1 MSCSLAGPPVPALSA
16 NERGVASSGGW
27 KEKHAT
33 SGTFIIPVVVR
44 GVVGSCWVLDLY
56 EYQGKELLRQFGIE
70 TLEGVAAATPEEA
83 KKAAE
88 QFGGTVAVKAQVLTG
103 GRGKAGGI
111 KVVKEPAEAED
122 AARQILGMD
131 IKGHEVRQVLV
142 EAGAE
147 IASEMY
153 LSILVD
159 RAEKKPLILFSTEG
173 GVDIE
178 EVSERNPEAIVRIYI
193 DPLLGLLPYQI
204 RELTFAAGLEGDV
217 AKGVGKTLNNLYKA
231 FTESDAS
238 LVEINPLVTTEDG
251 RVLALDSKV
260 TIDNSSLFRHS
271 EIAEMHDVEAADPE
285 EQRAQEAG
293 LQYVKLDGDVGILGN
308 GAGLVM
314 STLDVV
320 AQAGGDPANFCDVG
334 GGANADEISE
344 ALDIVT
350 ANRQVKSV
358 LFNIFGGIT
367 RGDEVARGLL
377 SALERSEI
385 KLPIV
390 VRLDGT
396 NAEEGR
402 QILSE
407 NTPENV
413 HTEETMLDAARRAVE
428 LAQNGGR

>member
-1 MSCSLAGPPVPALSA
+1 M
-16 NERGVASSGGW
+16 
-27 KEKHAT
+27 
-33 SGTFIIPVVVR
+33 
-44 GVVGSCWVLDLY
+44 DLY

-70 TLEGVAAATPEEA
+70 TLEGTVAASPEEA
-83 KKAAE
+83 RAAAE
-88 QFGGTVAVKAQVLTG
+88 RFGGTVAIKAQVLTG

-111 KVVKEPAEAED
+111 KVVHDPEEAEE

-131 IKGHEVRQVLV
+131 IKGHTVRQVLV

-147 IASEMY
+147 IKSEMY
-153 LSILVD
+153 LSLLVD

-178 EVSERNPEAIVRIYI
+178 EVAETNPGSIVRIYI
-193 DPLLGLLPYQI
+193 DPLLGLLPYQV
-204 RELTFAAGLEGDV
+204 RELTFDAGLEGDV
-217 AKGVGKTLNNLYKA
+217 AKGVGKTLSNLYKA

-238 LVEINPLVTTEDG
+238 LVEINPLVSTKDG

-260 TIDNSSLFRHS
+260 TIDNSSLYRHS
-271 EIAEMHDVEAADPE
+271 DIADLHDVEAADPE

-320 AQAGGDPANFCDVG
+320 AQAGGEPANFLDVG
-334 GGANADEISE
+334 GGADAEKTSE

-350 ANRQVKSV
+350 SNKEVKSV

-377 SALERSEI
+377 GALERSEI
-385 KLPIV
+385 NLPIV

-402 QILSE
+402 QILAE
-407 NTPENV
+407 NTPDNV
-413 HTEETMLDAARRAVE
+413 YTEETMLDAAKKAVE
-428 LAQNGGR
+428 LARDGGR

>member
-1 MSCSLAGPPVPALSA
+1 M
-16 NERGVASSGGW
+16 
-27 KEKHAT
+27 
-33 SGTFIIPVVVR
+33 
-44 GVVGSCWVLDLY
+44 DLY
-56 EYQGKELLRQFGIE
+56 EYQGKELLRQFDIE
-70 TLEGVAAATPEEA
+70 TLEGIVAASPEEA
-83 KKAAE
+83 RAAAE
-88 QFGGTVAVKAQVLTG
+88 QLGGPVAIKAQVLTG

-111 KVVKEPAEAED
+111 KVVQEPED
-122 AARQILGMD
+122 VEEAARQILGMEIRD
-131 IKGHEVRQVLV
+131 HTVRQVLI

-147 IASEMY
+147 ISSEMY

-178 EVSERNPEAIVRIYI
+178 EVAETNPESIVRIYI
-193 DPLLGLLPYQI
+193 DPLLGLLPYQV
-204 RELTFAAGLEGDV
+204 RELVFDAGLEGDV
-217 AKGVGKTLNNLYKA
+217 AKGVGQVLNNLYRA

-238 LVEINPLVTTEDG
+238 LVEINPLVATEDG
-251 RVLALDSKV
+251 RVLALDAKV

-271 EIAEMHDVEAADPE
+271 DIGEMHDVEAADPG

-320 AQAGGDPANFCDVG
+320 AQAGGDPANFLDVG
-334 GGANADEISE
+334 GGADAEKISE
-344 ALDIVT
+344 ALDIV
-350 ANRQVKSV
+350 ASNQQVKSV

-377 SALERSEI
+377 SALEQSEI
-385 KLPIV
+385 DLPIV

-402 QILSE
+402 EILAE

-413 HTEETMLDAARRAVE
+413 HTEETMLDAARKAVE
-428 LAQNGGR
+428 LAQNGSR

>member
-1 MSCSLAGPPVPALSA
+1 M
-16 NERGVASSGGW
+16 
-27 KEKHAT
+27 
-33 SGTFIIPVVVR
+33 
-44 GVVGSCWVLDLY
+44 DLY

-70 TLEGVAAATPEEA
+70 TLEGAVAGSPDEA

-111 KVVKEPAEAED
+111 KVVQEPADAEE

-142 EAGAE
+142 EAGAA

-153 LSILVD
+153 LSITVD
-159 RAEKKPLILFSTEG
+159 RAEKKPLILFSTKG

-178 EVSERNPEAIVRIYI
+178 EVAETSPESLVKIHV
-193 DPLLGLLPYQI
+193 DPLLGLLPYEV
-204 RELTFAAGLEGDV
+204 RELTFGAGLEGDV
-217 AKGVGKTLNNLYKA
+217 AKGVGKTLQNLYTA

-238 LVEINPLVTTEDG
+238 LVEINPLVATEDG
-251 RVLALDSKV
+251 RVLALDAKV
-260 TIDNSSLFRHS
+260 TVDNSSLFRHQN
-271 EIAEMHDVEAADPE
+271 IAELHDVEAADPE
-285 EQRAQEAG
+285 EQRALEAG

-320 AQAGGDPANFCDVG
+320 ANAGGEPANFCDVG
-334 GGANADEISE
+334 GGADAEKISE

-350 ANRQVKSV
+350 SNRQVKSV

-377 SALERSEI
+377 GALERSEI
-385 KLPIV
+385 NLPIV

-413 HTEETMLDAARRAVE
+413 YTEETMLDAARRAVE
-428 LAQNGGR
+428 LAHKERG

>member
-1 MSCSLAGPPVPALSA
+1 
-16 NERGVASSGGW
+16 
-27 KEKHAT
+27 
-33 SGTFIIPVVVR
+33 
-44 GVVGSCWVLDLY
+44 LDLY
-56 EYQGKELLRQFGIE
+56 EYQGKELLRQFDIE
-70 TLEGVAAATPEEA
+70 TLEGKVAASPEEA
-83 KKAAE
+83 RAAAE
-88 QFGGTVAVKAQVLTG
+88 QLGGPVAIKAQVLTG

-111 KVVKEPAEAED
+111 KVVEEPEDAEE
-122 AARQILGMD
+122 AARQILGMVIGD
-131 IKGHEVRQVLV
+131 HTVRQVLV
-142 EAGAE
+142 EAGAD

-178 EVSERNPEAIVRIYI
+178 EVAETNPDSIVRIYV
-193 DPLLGLLPYQI
+193 DPLLGLLPYQV
-204 RELTFAAGLEGDV
+204 RELVFDAGLEGDV
-217 AKGVGKTLNNLYKA
+217 AKGVGQVLNNLYKA

-238 LVEINPLVTTEDG
+238 LVEINPLVATEDG
-251 RVLALDSKV
+251 RVLALDAKV

-271 EIAEMHDVEAADPE
+271 DIGEMHDVEAADPG

-320 AQAGGDPANFCDVG
+320 AQAGGDPANFLDVG
-334 GGANADEISE
+334 GGADAEKISE
-344 ALDIVT
+344 ALDIV
-350 ANRQVKSV
+350 ASNQQVKSV

-377 SALERSEI
+377 SALEQSEI
-385 KLPIV
+385 DLPIV

-402 QILSE
+402 EILAE

-413 HTEETMLDAARRAVE
+413 HTEETMLDAARKAVE
-428 LAQNGGR
+428 LAQNGSR

>member
-1 MSCSLAGPPVPALSA
+1 M
-16 NERGVASSGGW
+16 
-27 KEKHAT
+27 
-33 SGTFIIPVVVR
+33 
-44 GVVGSCWVLDLY
+44 DLY
-56 EYQGKELLRQFGIE
+56 EYQGKELLQQFGIE
-70 TLEGVAAATPEEA
+70 TLEGTVVRSPEDA

-111 KVVKEPAEAED
+111 KVVHEPKDAEE

-131 IKGHEVRQVLV
+131 IKGHEVRQVLI
-142 EAGAE
+142 EAGAAIE
-147 IASEMY
+147 SEMY
-153 LSILVD
+153 LSITVD

-178 EVSERNPEAIVRIYI
+178 EVAETKPEALVKIYV
-193 DPLLGLLPYQI
+193 DPLLGLLPYEV
-204 RELTFAAGLEGDV
+204 RELTFGAGLEGDV
-217 AKGVGKTLNNLYKA
+217 AKGVGKTLQNLYKA

-251 RVLALDSKV
+251 RVLALDAKV
-260 TIDNSSLFRHS
+260 TVDNSSLFRHQN
-271 EIAEMHDVEAADPE
+271 IAELHDVEAADPE
-285 EQRAQEAG
+285 EQRALEAG
-293 LQYVKLDGDVGILGN
+293 LQYVKLEGDVGILGN

-320 AQAGGDPANFCDVG
+320 ANAGGEPANFCDVG
-334 GGANADEISE
+334 GGADAEKISE

-350 ANRQVKSV
+350 SNRQVKSV

-377 SALERSEI
+377 TAIERSDI
-385 KLPIV
+385 SLPIV

-413 HTEETMLDAARRAVE
+413 HTEETMLEAARKAVE
-428 LAQNGGR
+428 LAHNGRG